1 MCLPSEESYVVMD
14 YATLENV
21 EVKDEAE
28 ERMSPPNKGAS
39 SLGLS
44 LRLQMTRNSEGR
56 PEHIALVAES
66 R

>member
-1 MCLPSEESYVVMD
+1 MD

-21 EVKDEAE
+21 EVIEEAE

-44 LRLQMTRNSEGR
+44 LRLQMTKNSEGR
-56 PEHIALVAES
+56 LEHIALVAES